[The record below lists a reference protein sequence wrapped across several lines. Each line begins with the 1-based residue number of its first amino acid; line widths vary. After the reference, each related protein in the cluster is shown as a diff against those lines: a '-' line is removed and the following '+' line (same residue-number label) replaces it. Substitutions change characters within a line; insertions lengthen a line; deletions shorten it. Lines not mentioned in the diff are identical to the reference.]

1 MATENHPD
9 GALAAFFAA
18 RGELRAVAGNRPIQ
32 LNDPDLVWFVEE
44 GAIDILA
51 TELADGRME
60 APYRHIARLEKG
72 RLAFGVVDSGHS
84 MLLVAKGVQA
94 TSLRCLPLERV
105 LEETVGASEASGI
118 AAPAVI
124 AQLDAWIEDLAHAV
138 ATEVESPPRIEVRLG
153 PGSEAER
160 GVSAAERGVVWLSAA
175 RLEATFL
182 DVIDSRSGS
191 PGLTPVTRDSWI
203 ELHATSGV
211 ACRSSREL
219 GVQVLLGAGLPEFHR
234 LALGAESIR
243 RRLLLVDDANLQMAQ
258 ADLRR
263 REKSQVRRDLADLL
277 DFRTQSKG
285 HTALDKA
292 LRIIGAREG
301 LEILTPAVSGETQAS
316 LDDYCEA
323 SGLRRRDVRL
333 TAEDRWWLGDSGAML
348 AFRRDYDQP
357 VVLLPG
363 LFGRYRVMDPE
374 TGEAEPASAR
384 SGAELR
390 DACLLYP
397 ALSTHGP
404 ASMGALLRVGV
415 APMTADILRLTTF
428 GLGAGL
434 LALAPAIAVN
444 LLVDH
449 VIPAGEP
456 IVVLQFSAVLTG
468 VALTAA
474 LARVLR
480 GMALMRLEGRLA
492 ARVGAAVQD
501 RLLRMRLRFFRRFNA
516 GELAARSMVFQD
528 IRDNVAGVTVDAA
541 LSTLFALP
549 ALGMMFL
556 YDAALGWT
564 GTALTL
570 VVLAVTAR
578 YCGRLVEHQRHYLRS
593 SRQLLGELHQ
603 FLSGIAKLR
612 TTGAEDMAFAA
623 WARCYREQK
632 HDEIR
637 QAALNEWIVAIVA
650 AVPFL
655 GSAALFSAVVAQGA
669 DGLATA
675 DFLAVHTAAMFLF
688 MTLVML
694 GNSARSLAFVKPACE
709 QVRPILAAETDVGAA
724 PGRGRKTLHGEILLD
739 KVSFSYSEN
748 TTTLRD
754 VSIHAKPGEFIAIV
768 GESGAGKSTLFR
780 LALGLEKPSAGAVYF
795 DGQSLDQ
802 FDIVAVRRQIG
813 VVLQDVL
820 LQSGTILD
828 NIIGHDTELN
838 DADAWRAARLAGVD
852 EDIRAMPMGL
862 HTAVDENS
870 ATFSGGQS
878 QRIRIAAALI
888 RNPRII
894 LLDEPTSWLDTR
906 SQTRTMRAIEES
918 TSTRLVVAHRP
929 STIRRANRIYVLQ
942 GGQVSQVGS
951 YDELVAEEGLFR
963 ELVQRQ
969 QAQASVGLG
978 PHTLS
983 LDR

>member
-1 MATENHPD
+1 MAIKNRPD
-9 GALAAFFAA
+9 GALTAFFST
-18 RGELRAVAGNRPIQ
+18 RGEHRAVAGNRPIQ
-32 LNDPDLVWFVEE
+32 LNDSGLVWFVEE

-51 TELADGRME
+51 TELADGRIE

-72 RLAFGVVDSGHS
+72 RLAFGVANSEHS

-94 TSLRCLPLERV
+94 TSLRCLPLGRV
-105 LEETVGASEASGI
+105 LEETVRASEAKG
-118 AAPAVI
+118 ALPAAVI
-124 AQLDAWIEDLAHAV
+124 AQLDAWVEDLAHAV
-138 ATEVESPPRIEVRLG
+138 ATEVENPPRIEGWLG
-153 PGSEAER
+153 PGSEAAH

-175 RLEATFL
+175 RLDATFL
-182 DVIDSRSGS
+182 DVVDSRSGS
-191 PGLTPVTRDSWI
+191 PGLMPVTRDSWI
-203 ELHATSGV
+203 KLHATSGV

-219 GVQVLLGAGLPEFHR
+219 GVKVLLDAGLPEFHR
-234 LALGAESIR
+234 LALGAESIH
-243 RRLLLVDDANLQMAQ
+243 RRLLLVDDANLQVAQ

-263 REKSQVRRDLADLL
+263 REKSLARKGLADLL

-285 HTALDKA
+285 HTALGKA

-333 TAEDRWWLGDSGAML
+333 TVEDRWWLGDSGAML
-348 AFRRDYDQP
+348 AFRRHNDQP
-357 VVLLPG
+357 VVLMPG

-374 TGEAEPASAR
+374 TGEAVPANAR

-404 ASMGALLRVGV
+404 ASMGALLRVGA
-415 APMTADILRLTTF
+415 APMTAEILRLTAF

-449 VIPAGEP
+449 VIPAGES
-456 IVVLQFSAVLTG
+456 IVVFQFSAVLTG
-468 VALTAA
+468 IALTAA

-480 GMALMRLEGRLA
+480 GIALMRLEGRLA
-492 ARVGAAVQD
+492 ARIGAAVQD
-501 RLLRMRLRFFRRFNA
+501 RLLRMRLRFFRRFNT
-516 GELAARSMVFQD
+516 GELVARSMVFQD
-528 IRDNVAGVTVDAA
+528 VRDNVAGVTVDAA
-541 LSTLFALP
+541 LSTMFALP
-549 ALGMMFL
+549 ALAMIFL
-556 YDAALGWT
+556 YDAVLGWT
-564 GTALTL
+564 ATALTF
-570 VVLAVTAR
+570 VVLAVTAG
-578 YCGRLVEHQRHYLRS
+578 YCGRMVEHHRHYLRS

-603 FLSGIAKLR
+603 FLSGIGKLR

-623 WARCYREQK
+623 WARRYREQK
-632 HDEIR
+632 HEEIR
-637 QAALNEWIVAIVA
+637 QAVLNEWIVAMVA

-675 DFLAVHTAAMFLF
+675 DFLTVHTAAMFLF

-709 QVRPILAAETDVGAA
+709 QVQPILAAETDVSTA
-724 PGRGRKTLHGEILLD
+724 RGVRKTLHGEILLD
-739 KVSFSYSEN
+739 KVSFGYSEN
-748 TTTLRD
+748 ATILRD

-780 LALGLEKPSAGAVYF
+780 LGLGLERPNAGAVYF

-813 VVLQDVL
+813 VVTQDVL

-838 DADAWRAARLAGVD
+838 EEDAWRAAGLAGVD

-862 HTAVDENS
+862 HTPVDEN
-870 ATFSGGQS
+870 ATTFSGGQS

-894 LLDEPTSWLDTR
+894 FLDEPTSWLDTR

-918 TSTRLVVAHRP
+918 TSTRLVVAHRL

-942 GGQVSQVGS
+942 AGQVSQVGS
-951 YDELVAEEGLFR
+951 YDELAAEEGLFR

-969 QAQASVGLG
+969 QA
-978 PHTLS
+978 
-983 LDR
+983 

>member
-1 MATENHPD
+1 MATKDHPD
-9 GALAAFFAA
+9 GALTTFFATM
-18 RGELRAVAGNRPIQ
+18 GELRAVAGNHPIR
-32 LNDPDLVWFVEE
+32 LNDPDLVWFVEG
-44 GAIDILA
+44 GAIDILE

-60 APYRHIARLEKG
+60 APYRHIARLEEG
-72 RLAFGVVDSGHS
+72 RLAFGVVESGHS
-84 MLLVAKGVQA
+84 MLLVAKGVQE

-105 LEETVGASEASGI
+105 LEETVGASEASGLV
-118 AAPAVI
+118 ASAVI

-138 ATEVESPPRIEVRLG
+138 ATDIESPPRIEVRLG
-153 PGSEAER
+153 PGSEAGS

-182 DVIDSRSGS
+182 DVIDSGPGA
-191 PGLTPVTRDSWI
+191 PGLMPVTRDSWI
-203 ELHATSGV
+203 KLHATSGV
-211 ACRSSREL
+211 ACRSSQEL
-219 GVQVLLGAGLPEFHR
+219 GVKVLLGEGLPEFHR
-234 LALGAESIR
+234 LALGAESVH

-263 REKSQVRRDLADLL
+263 REKSQVRKDLADML
-277 DFRTQSKG
+277 DFRTQSWG
-285 HTALDKA
+285 DTALDKA

-301 LEILTPAVSGETQAS
+301 LEILAPADSGDTRAS

-333 TAEDRWWLGDSGAML
+333 TVEDRWWLGDSGAML
-348 AFRRDYDQP
+348 AFRRHDDQP

-363 LFGRYRVMDPE
+363 LFGRYRVVDPE
-374 TGEAEPASAR
+374 TGEAVPANAR
-384 SGAELR
+384 SGVGLR

-397 ALSTHGP
+397 ALSTRGP
-404 ASMGALLRVGV
+404 ASMGALLRVGI
-415 APMTADILRLTTF
+415 APMTAEILRLTAF
-428 GLGAGL
+428 GICAGL
-434 LALAPAIAVN
+434 LALAPAVAVN

-449 VIPAGEP
+449 VIPAGQP
-456 IVVLQFSAVLTG
+456 IAVFQFSAVLTG

-474 LARVLR
+474 MAKVLR

-492 ARVGAAVQD
+492 ARIGAAVQD

-528 IRDNVAGVTVDAA
+528 VRDNVAGITVDAA

-549 ALGMMFL
+549 ALGMIFL

-570 VVLAVTAR
+570 VVLAVTAH
-578 YCGRLVEHQRHYLRS
+578 YCGRLVEHQRHYLRF

-632 HDEIR
+632 HEEIR
-637 QAALNEWIVAIVA
+637 QAALNEWIVAIAA

-655 GSAALFSAVVAQGA
+655 GSAALFSVVVAQGA

-724 PGRGRKTLHGEILLD
+724 HGGSTRKALHGEILLD
-739 KVSFSYSEN
+739 KVSFGYSEHATN
-748 TTTLRD
+748 LRD
-754 VSIHAKPGEFIAIV
+754 VSIHARPGEFIAIV

-838 DADAWRAARLAGVD
+838 EEDAWRAARLAGVD

-918 TSTRLVVAHRP
+918 TSTRLVVAHLP
-929 STIRRANRIYVLQ
+929 STIRRADRIYVLQ
-942 GGQVSQVGS
+942 AGQVSQVGS
-951 YDELVAEEGLFR
+951 YDELAVQEGLFR
-963 ELVQRQ
+963 ELIQRQ

-978 PHTLS
+978 P
-983 LDR
+983 